1 MANIQVLKIEPNN
14 MDSVLVYGIPQ
25 SCNPNIRTHIFNVQ
39 KNGDLHRSAEK
50 AMNMCKSWEVD
61 MEKFTSVDSNP
72 YRHDELVSIDM
83 EEILFKAIETA
94 KKARFSVVNSM
105 FAESV
110 SDEDLQNHVRSYL
123 GDNIKVY
130 EADIMTKRYVHH
142 HIKPLYA
149 EDEID
154 AFKVALSVL
163 HQKTGR
169 EVAEEEL
176 LSCSIFLNG
185 KIVLGKVY

>member
-14 MDSVLVYGIPQ
+14 IDSVLVYGIPQ

-72 YRHDELVSIDM
+72 YRHEELVSIDI
-83 EEILFKAIETA
+83 EDILNRAIVTA
-94 KKARFSVVNSM
+94 TKARLCEVNSM
-105 FAESV
+105 FADFL
-110 SDEDLQNHVRSYL
+110 SDEDLQNNARSSL

-130 EADIMTKRYVHH
+130 EADIMTKGYTRH

-149 EDEID
+149 DDEVD

-163 HQKTGR
+163 HQRTGH
-169 EVAEEEL
+169 EVTENDL

-185 KIVLGKVY
+185 KIVIGNVY